1 MHGKLS
7 GDHHHPSAVIEYR
20 GNAPAP
26 RHNLMMSIPPPERKT
41 DLQNEIDLIND
52 AAKAMERLDEMA
64 NTPLQ
69 ISDATRGALIRV
81 IKHDLAQIARSLPN
95 PEPHSLAEEIAA
107 FAELESR
114 LDDLPKP

>member
-1 MHGKLS
+1 MNGRLA
-7 GDHHHPSAVIEYR
+7 GYRNHPQAVIEYR
-20 GNAPAP
+20 GNEPAP
-26 RHNLMMSIPPPERKT
+26 RHNLTMSTPPPERKT
-41 DLQNEIDLIND
+41 DLQHEIDLIRD
-52 AAKAMERLDEMA
+52 AARAMERLDDMS

-114 LDDLPKP
+114 IDELPKP